1 MNTTTEIIIV
11 FFPCISVVLVA
22 YWFINRPLK
31 MEKFRLQNEFD
42 KHNTKIVTPIK
53 LNAYER
59 LVLFLE
65 RTSPDEILNREML
78 PEMSA
83 FELQMRLLKVVR
95 EEFEHNVSQQIY
107 VSAICWQSV
116 INARNSI
123 NQLINIAATQ
133 VSPNDRA
140 INLAQIIIQ
149 AYNADTETATKNA
162 INLLKNEIGK
172 LINI

>member
-1 MNTTTEIIIV
+1 MQTATEIIIV
-11 FFPCISVVLVA
+11 LFPCISVVLVA
-22 YWFINRPLK
+22 YWFINRPLR
-31 MEKFRLQNEFD
+31 MEQFRLQSEFD
-42 KHNTKIVTPIK
+42 KHNAKVVTPIK

-65 RTSPDEILNREML
+65 RTSPNEILNREMQ

-107 VSAICWQSV
+107 VSEKAWQSV

-140 INLAQIIIQ
+140 LNLAQIIIQ
-149 AYNADTETATKNA
+149 TYSAENETATKSA

-172 LINI
+172 LIY

>member
-1 MNTTTEIIIV
+1 MQTATEIIIV
-11 FFPCISVVLVA
+11 LFPCIAVVLVA

-31 MEKFRLQNEFD
+31 MEQFRLQNEFD
-42 KHNTKIVTPIK
+42 KHNAKIITPIK

-107 VSAICWQSV
+107 VSATCWQAV
-116 INARNSI
+116 ISAKNSI

-140 INLAQIIIQ
+140 LNLAQIIIQ

-172 LINI
+172 LINN

>member
-1 MNTTTEIIIV
+1 
-11 FFPCISVVLVA
+11 
-22 YWFINRPLK
+22 
-31 MEKFRLQNEFD
+31 
-42 KHNTKIVTPIK
+42 
-53 LNAYER
+53 
-59 LVLFLE
+59 VLFLE

>member
-1 MNTTTEIIIV
+1 MQTATEIIIV
-11 FFPCISVVLVA
+11 LLPCISVVLVA

-31 MEKFRLQNEFD
+31 MEQFRLQNEFD
-42 KHNTKIVTPIK
+42 KHNAKIVTPIK
-53 LNAYER
+53 LSAYER

-65 RTSPDEILNREML
+65 RTSPDEILNREMQ

-95 EEFEHNVSQQIY
+95 EEYEHNVSQQIY
-107 VSAICWQSV
+107 VSPSCWQAV
-116 INARNSI
+116 IEAKNSI

-133 VSPNDRA
+133 VNPNDRSL
-140 INLAQIIIQ
+140 NLAQIIIQ
-149 AYNADTETATKNA
+149 TYNAETETATKNA

-172 LINI
+172 LINN